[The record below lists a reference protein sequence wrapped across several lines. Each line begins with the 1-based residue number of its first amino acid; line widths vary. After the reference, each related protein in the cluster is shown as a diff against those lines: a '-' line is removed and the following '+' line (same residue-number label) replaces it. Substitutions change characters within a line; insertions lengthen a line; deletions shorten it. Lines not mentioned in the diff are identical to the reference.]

1 MTRTVVPG
9 AVTLVPPTYSERDN
23 VAPLLSEPVRSDT
36 HRHIRRVIQVDDDSP
51 EGTSENIKSTA
62 LPLEVLCLH
71 RIGRQGL
78 SCAVA
83 EGMLISPTPSTSV
96 SPA

>member
-1 MTRTVVPG
+1 MSGNVHRVYNFNPG
-9 AVTLVPPTYSERDN
+9 PA
-23 VAPLLSEPVRSDT
+23 
-36 HRHIRRVIQVDDDSP
+36 
-51 EGTSENIKSTA
+51 A

-83 EGMLISPTPSTSV
+83 EVMLLAPTSSTSA